1 MIQPR
6 GRIIPVIL
14 SGGTGSPLWLLS
26 REARPLPL
34 LDEKAVLRQQT
45 ALRVPGRFPG

>member
-6 GRIIPVIL
+6 GRIIPVIV
-14 SGGTGSPLWLLS
+14 SGGIGSPLWLLS
-26 REARPLPL
+26 REACPLPL
-34 LDEKAVLRQQT
+34 LDEKALLWQI